1 MNRENNTA
9 LIFIS
14 SKMRKHRPCKDLS
27 TYCIQLLQ
35 NRLSKKHTGLTIM
48 NAHNFIDGA
57 NRPNHILNLVQK
69 NQDKACHWLIVLDEI
84 LTTELTPS
92 DIKTITAHPKNF
104 VTFTCGLED
113 IGFW

>member
-1 MNRENNTA
+1 MNHENNTA

-14 SKMRKHRPCKDLS
+14 NKMRKHRPCKDLS
-27 TYCIQLLQ
+27 TYCVQLLQ
-35 NRLSKKHTGLTIM
+35 NRLSENHTGLTII

-57 NRPNHILNLVQK
+57 NRPNHILNLVQE
-69 NQDKACHWLIVLDEI
+69 NQGKAGRWLIVLDEI

-113 IGFW
+113 IGFY